1 MGSSE
6 WIPLFALLS
15 AQLLLF
21 LLNCLHLS
29 PWGVFF
35 IVFFSPHMTTYL
47 NINVYS
53 SELIHLVKLGQ
64 KKKKKESSFQ
74 IVKKNIWNFRLE
86 NCYQFLELVIII
98 VIAMHRAPREIRVI
112 TMTDVG
118 QISVKQTQSQPQGEH
133 WPWCRSLSS
142 QVAHAVPLGTPEG
155 NCQHK

>member
-6 WIPLFALLS
+6 WIPIFALLS

-35 IVFFSPHMTTYL
+35 HRIFLPPYDYIPEHKCVLLWANSLSKTRP
-47 NINVYS
+47 
-53 SELIHLVKLGQ
+53 
-64 KKKKKESSFQ
+64 KKKKESSFQ